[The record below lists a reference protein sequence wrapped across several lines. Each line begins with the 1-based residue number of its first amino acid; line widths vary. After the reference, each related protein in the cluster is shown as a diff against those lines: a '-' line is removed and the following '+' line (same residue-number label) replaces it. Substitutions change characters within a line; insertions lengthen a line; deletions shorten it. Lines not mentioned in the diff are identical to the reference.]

1 MAWGMLGHRIV
12 GEIADSYLSPSA
24 KKEIQKILGT
34 ESIAMGS
41 NWPDFI
47 KSDPAYKY
55 LDVWHY
61 VDFERNIS
69 FGQMKFVLEKD
80 TSANAYNKLNFLI
93 TELKKKALPLDKKQM
108 YLKLLI
114 HIIGD
119 IHQPLHVG
127 YSDDRGGNDV
137 KVSWFNEPSNLH
149 SVWDAKLIDY
159 QQLSYTEYTK
169 AINYSTLAQRQLWV
183 KGGLLAW
190 LWDSYQIAE
199 SLYRDVKTG
208 DKLSYRYNFGHIGT
222 LNKQLLKGG
231 VRLAEVLN
239 KIFT

>member
-1 MAWGMLGHRIV
+1 MLGHRIV